1 MIDPAVAALLG
12 VVLGVALKAL
22 VDGISAAVRVR
33 REDRLALEE
42 RLRPWQIDRL
52 RATRELLVR
61 QLEAM
66 LATARGD
73 ARRASTLAAESSLL
87 DGDISLLGDADL
99 VAEYQSMLIELRNSI
114 GQSINADLQKRSALV
129 IAHILA
135 ALDAQTE
142 RLLRGMPLLA
152 LSDGDR
158 RRLFDPDELAERM
171 RLVDEPPTV
180 VARLAAAILSWRER
194 DR

>member
-1 MIDPAVAALLG
+1 MIDPALAALLG

-22 VDGISAAVRVR
+22 VDVISAAVRMR

-42 RLRPWQIDRL
+42 RLRPWQLERL

-87 DGDISLLGDADL
+87 DGDISLLGDSDL
-99 VAEYQSMLIELRNSI
+99 IAEYQSMLIELRHSVGNPI
-114 GQSINADLQKRSALV
+114 TADLQQRSALV

-135 ALDAQTE
+135 ALDVQTE

-152 LSDGDR
+152 VSDADR
-158 RRLFDPDELAERM
+158 RRLFNPDELAERM

-180 VARLAAAILSWRER
+180 VARLAAAVLSWRER
-194 DR
+194 GR